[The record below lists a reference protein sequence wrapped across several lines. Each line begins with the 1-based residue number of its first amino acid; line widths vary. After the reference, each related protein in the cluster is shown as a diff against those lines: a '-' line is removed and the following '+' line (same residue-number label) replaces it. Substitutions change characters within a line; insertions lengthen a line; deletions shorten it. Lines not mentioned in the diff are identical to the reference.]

1 MLILCVFKNHVCSLC
16 CLIFQFV
23 CFFFSFQLFVLLRR
37 RNLKSSS
44 HFTSFKRDP
53 MGLSL
58 RSLDPLNRI
67 DIALYSC
74 TTDLRIESC
83 ENLK

>member
-1 MLILCVFKNHVCSLC
+1 
-16 CLIFQFV
+16 
-23 CFFFSFQLFVLLRR
+23 
-37 RNLKSSS
+37 
-44 HFTSFKRDP
+44 